1 MSALPRGGARNL
13 GIRPTSQPENHPENK
28 ERSMGFNPSSASV
41 SLVREEGKAEL
52 ALFASSTAI
61 SI

>member
-1 MSALPRGGARNL
+1 
-13 GIRPTSQPENHPENK
+13 
-28 ERSMGFNPSSASV
+28 MGFKPSGASV

-61 SI
+61 FDLCEM